1 MKTPEVQEIKEV
13 NEVKDV
19 KEPAANAR
27 RGLWPLLPLPPLP
40 PQLPLLHATCT
51 PHRSAAPRRSRRTRC
66 QTFYACAARFRRTV
80 FPGPCRWLASSPFP
94 GRPETPR
101 SSRAATR
108 TPHKIG

>member
-19 KEPAANAR
+19 KEQAETAR
-27 RGLWPLLPLPPLP
+27 SGLCPLLPLPPLP

-51 PHRSAAPRRSRRTRC
+51 PHRCAALRRSRQTPC

-80 FPGPCRWLASSPFP
+80 FPAPWRWLASSPFP
-94 GRPETPR
+94 APPGTPR
-101 SSRAATR
+101 SSRGATR
-108 TPHKIG
+108 RPRKSG